1 MNDETTYD
9 ELMEYFTMQ
18 REIEFLYKGIS
29 YAFLSV
35 KGGFVLV
42 RENRIVTDVYAH
54 PMELAHEAVVDG
66 TPFLELFQ
74 RQEIEIALVL

>member
-9 ELMEYFTMQ
+9 ELMEYFTM
-18 REIEFLYKGIS
+18 RRKIEFLYKDIS

-42 RENRIVTDVYAH
+42 RENRECSYAW
-54 PMELAHEAVVDG
+54 
-66 TPFLELFQ
+66 
-74 RQEIEIALVL
+74 